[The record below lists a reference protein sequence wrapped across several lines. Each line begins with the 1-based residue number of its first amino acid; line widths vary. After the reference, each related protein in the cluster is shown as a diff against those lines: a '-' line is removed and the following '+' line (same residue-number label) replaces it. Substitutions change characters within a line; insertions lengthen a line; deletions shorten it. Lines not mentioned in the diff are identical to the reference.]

1 MMKTAGDLLKEKRL
15 LKELTLEDVSRKTK
29 IKIEYLV
36 AIESSDFASLPSST
50 FAKGFL
56 RNYASVLYLNPD
68 TIVAMF
74 RRDFTQNEKGEIIP
88 RGLVDPVGSKA
99 RLLSVNTI
107 LVTLAVLIFLGFLGF
122 QLVSWQ
128 SLPQIKLISPET
140 GDTYGEKVTFKG
152 TTSRDATI
160 KIDGQ
165 LVIVD
170 QNGQFT
176 LDIIY
181 PGGTHTVIIES
192 TNRQGK
198 SRLLERTFTVS
209 K

>member
-1 MMKTAGDLLKEKRL
+1 MKTAGDLLQEKRL
-15 LKELTLEDVSRKTK
+15 LKELTLEDVAQKTK
-29 IKIEYLV
+29 IKVEYLA
-36 AIESSDFASLPSST
+36 AIENSDFTALPSST

-56 RNYASVLYLNPD
+56 RNYASFLYLNPD

-88 RGLVDPVGSKA
+88 RGLVAPVDAKPKFF
-99 RLLSVNTI
+99 SVNSI
-107 LVTLAVLIFLGFLGF
+107 LVSIAVLVFLGFLLI
-122 QLVSWQ
+122 QLLSWW
-128 SLPQIKLISPET
+128 SLPSLKLIQPES

-152 TTSRDATI
+152 TTSRDATV
-160 KIDGQ
+160 KVDNQ
-165 LVIVD
+165 QVIVD

-181 PGGTHTVIIES
+181 PAGTHTVIIET